1 MGFATTLALSPGTAG
16 LGESSNREEIKVAR
30 VMEMLESYPKHL
42 GGFDQAK
49 LAECIEACFDCAQV
63 CTACADACL
72 AEDMVSELVHCIRT
86 DLDCADMCATTGT
99 ILSRRTGSDAS
110 LTEALLEACRVACR
124 VCGNDCASHADMH
137 EHCRICAEACR
148 RCEAACAALLSD
160 LG

>member
-1 MGFATTLALSPGTAG
+1 MLK
-16 LGESSNREEIKVAR
+16 LGESSHRKEIKMPR

-42 GGFDQAK
+42 GGFDRVK

-86 DLDCADMCATTGT
+86 DLDCAEICMTTGT
-99 ILSRRTGSDAS
+99 VLSRHTGSDAS
-110 LTEALLEACRVACR
+110 VTETLLEACRVACR
-124 VCGNDCASHADMH
+124 VCGSDCASHADMH

-148 RCEAACAALLSD
+148 RCEVACAALLSD